1 MKSKKPCIGPQTSSE
16 RNARCR
22 TMHELS
28 LINNLLS
35 KIDDVVR
42 ANGGTRA
49 LVVEV
54 WLGAL
59 SHLSPDRFADYFVE
73 FSRGTVAEGAWL
85 DIEVSEDMNDSN
97 AQQILL
103 RNIEVEI
110 DESE

>member
-1 MKSKKPCIGPQTSSE
+1 
-16 RNARCR
+16 
-22 TMHELS
+22 MHELS

-42 ANGGTRA
+42 ANGGRRA